1 MLRDARRCTESVV
14 TKCVARARCASRR
27 TPLERRRCDPSLT
40 VGHLWRVIGNLTVS
54 NFLVGQR
61 DNENG
66 DPSWIS
72 ARIGDLLGLI
82 RDLESEWTQDAVQR
96 ITTENTTFKQRLRQ
110 LSAPTTASSTNGSK
124 PHAPTCAPRPSH
136 HRLRNRASRPEDS
149 VASPRGAWPGL
160 TRN

>member
-54 NFLVGQR
+54 NSLVEQR

-96 ITTENTTFKQRLRQ
+96 ITTENTTLKQRVRQ
-110 LSAPTTASSTNGSK
+110 LTADNRTLDERLNAARSNLRFQDRRIADLEARLADPSA
-124 PHAPTCAPRPSH
+124 
-136 HRLRNRASRPEDS
+136 
-149 VASPRGAWPGL
+149 
-160 TRN
+160 TR